1 MLAAPLWPLGPGL
14 AGQRVPAHSL
24 CFIILDELSYLPFAQ
39 SGGQLLFQL
48 VSRLYERTSIIV
60 TTNLAFGEW
69 PSVFATAYFQCEGR
83 AQTTEEVQARTLF
96 NRAPSVAEPE
106 PTGRGL
112 PVGKCEAYN
121 QTVSMTNSQSSY
133 ACLAIAC
140 KICTNPHQHRGKRQE
155 RSRLRHNDF
164 AVLVGHS
171 QPRSAPRV
179 RPIQVPA
186 VSRS

>member
-83 AQTTEEVQARTLF
+83 AQTTEEA
-96 NRAPSVAEPE
+96 E

-140 KICTNPHQHRGKRQE
+140 KICTNPHQHRGKRQK